1 MLLSERGLSP
11 ESCLAICNPRPSYCY
26 KLVAYKKKYISETA
40 WSYRIDKICKH
51 FGGVLQ
57 GGHEGTDPKYFSR
70 AMSKVHL
77 YFSEQKEIL
86 KPMPKI
92 EDMSSSTEQALTK
105 SKSNKVLQ
113 TNLRTLYVCAKQN
126 FPPNNEL
133 ESLLRPQR
141 DKTLDST
148 LRKTFTE
155 EILNVKLHF
164 LCSVSEIGL
173 SENQQ
178 GKSEKIF

>member
-1 MLLSERGLSP
+1 
-11 ESCLAICNPRPSYCY
+11 
-26 KLVAYKKKYISETA
+26 
-40 WSYRIDKICKH
+40 
-51 FGGVLQ
+51 
-57 GGHEGTDPKYFSR
+57 
-70 AMSKVHL
+70 MSKVHL
-77 YFSEQKEIL
+77 YSSEQKEIL

-105 SKSNKVLQ
+105 SKSDQVLQ
-113 TNLRTLYVCAKQN
+113 TYLRTLYVCAKQN